1 MIRRTPTKVC
11 KNIKNRKKIMMKDK
25 VILKIEEY
33 QIIKHFSTYVIIEY
47 KNSLILVSIIP
58 TNSILTS
65 PVHWISLLANG
76 ATINPLRAVIEL
88 AIPIN

>member
-1 MIRRTPTKVC
+1 MMIEK
-11 KNIKNRKKIMMKDK
+11 
-25 VILKIEEY
+25 Y
-33 QIIKHFSTYVIIEY
+33 QSFKHFSTYVIIEY

-76 ATINPLRAVIEL
+76 ATSNPLRAVIEL
-88 AIPIN
+88 AIPINY

>member
-1 MIRRTPTKVC
+1 MIEKH
-11 KNIKNRKKIMMKDK
+11 
-25 VILKIEEY
+25 
-33 QIIKHFSTYVIIEY
+33 QIFKHFSTYVIIEY

-76 ATINPLRAVIEL
+76 ATINPLSAVIEL
-88 AIPIN
+88 AIPINQLSVLRHINKYNSNLHVLLMFISYI